1 MKLKCMYCGS
11 ELNLDHHVFNDYEGS
26 VKCFCCSAMME
37 IRTRKGWLDSVQ
49 PMPLAANGLGEHL
62 RAAAP
67 A

>member
-1 MKLKCMYCGS
+1 MKLKCMHCGS

-26 VKCFCCSAMME
+26 VKCFCCCAMME
-37 IRTRKGWLDSVQ
+37 IRTRKGGLDSVQ
-49 PMPLAANGLGEHL
+49 LMSLVANGLGERT